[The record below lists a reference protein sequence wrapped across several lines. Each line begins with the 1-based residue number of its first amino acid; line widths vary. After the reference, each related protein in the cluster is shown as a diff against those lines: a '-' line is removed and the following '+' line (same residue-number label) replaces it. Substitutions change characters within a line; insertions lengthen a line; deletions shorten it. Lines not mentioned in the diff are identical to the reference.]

1 LRRADRLPEGH
12 HDLECSV
19 PPVAL
24 RPRSTTEII
33 DAAASLLRQ
42 NYLELVTATALF
54 TVPLFIANELIA
66 PQMGIQP
73 GITTVPFG
81 TNALAVGSA
90 GAYST
95 SLFQWAMLSAAIAFV
110 FGGLASATTVVI
122 VSDNYL
128 GREVTIA
135 GALARALSRF
145 WAVIVTGVVQG
156 MLIGVG
162 FVFLLIPGFFCI
174 AWFFSAVNVVMV
186 EGKNPFEA
194 LGRGHFLAKGSVL
207 RVLGTLFFT
216 GLIITVAAFV
226 VGLVLRSLI
235 MVVHTGP
242 QAAVIADNL
251 ARIVIYPFFTVVAT
265 VLYFDLRIRK
275 EGLDLELMAKE
286 LGVALPGA
294 VPA

>member
-1 LRRADRLPEGH
+1 M
-12 HDLECSV
+12 

-33 DAAASLLRQ
+33 DAAVSLLRQ

-66 PQMGIQP
+66 PQMGVQP
-73 GITTVPFG
+73 SIATNPFG
-81 TNALAVGSA
+81 TNALTVAPASA
-90 GAYST
+90 YTTG
-95 SLFQWAMLSAAIAFV
+95 LFQWAILSTAIAFV

-135 GALARALSRF
+135 GALSRALSRF
-145 WAVIVTGVVQG
+145 WAVIITGVVQG
-156 MLIGVG
+156 ILIGIG
-162 FVFLLIPGFFCI
+162 FVFFLIPGFFCI
-174 AWFFSAVNVVMV
+174 AWFFSAVNIVMV
-186 EGKNPFEA
+186 EGKNPLEA

-207 RVLGTLFFT
+207 RVLGTLFIT
-216 GLIITVAAFV
+216 GLIIMVAAFV
-226 VGLVLRSLI
+226 VGLVFSSLI
-235 MVVHTGP
+235 SVVHAGP
-242 QAAVIADNL
+242 QATVVADNL
-251 ARIVIYPFFTVVAT
+251 ARIIIYPFFTVVAT

>member
-1 LRRADRLPEGH
+1 
-12 HDLECSV
+12 V

-42 NYLELVTATALF
+42 HYLELVTATALF
-54 TVPLFIANELIA
+54 TVPLFIANEFIGAQTGVQPDIA
-66 PQMGIQP
+66 
-73 GITTVPFG
+73 
-81 TNALAVGSA
+81 TNPVTSLPSA
-90 GAYST
+90 GVYSG
-95 SLFQWAMLSAAIAFV
+95 LLEWGMLSAAIGFL

-135 GALARALSRF
+135 GALARALQRIV
-145 WAVIVTGVVQG
+145 AVMITSVLQG
-156 MLIGVG
+156 ILIGIG
-162 FVFLLIPGFFCI
+162 LAFLIIPGLFCI
-174 AWFFSAVNVVMV
+174 AWFFSAVNIVMV
-186 EGKNPFEA
+186 EGKNPLDA

-216 GLIITVAAFV
+216 GVIIMVATFV
-226 VGLVLRSLI
+226 VSMILHALI
-235 MVVHTGP
+235 SAVHAGD
-242 QAAVIADNL
+242 QATVIADNV
-251 ARIVIYPFFTVVAT
+251 ARILIYPFFTVVAT

-286 LGVALPGA
+286 LGVGLPGA